1 MSVPP
6 EAGNADAA
14 PGAVPATSGGAAIAG
29 PGPSAADTA
38 NSVTDDSLIILS
50 LRNTVLFPQTV
61 LPIQIQSPRTI
72 AGAQEAVKS
81 RRKVGLVLQ
90 RDGAQEEPEPEGLHR
105 VGTVASIVRYVT
117 APDGSHHLICQGE
130 ERFSVLDYISREPF
144 LVARI
149 ERHPEQ
155 TLVNPQIEA
164 RAIRLREMALEA
176 LQLLPQAPAELVG
189 AIQNID
195 SFPALA
201 DLITSFL
208 DIKPIEK
215 QEVLSTF
222 NIRER
227 LDLVLEFVRQ
237 RLEVIRI
244 SHELDQRT
252 KGAFEERQKQAV
264 LRERLRQI
272 RKELGED
279 EDESSEIAELKTQ
292 LADAGMPAEAEEHAR
307 TQIARLE
314 RMGEGSAE
322 YSMTR
327 TYLEWLLAVP
337 WSRLDKEEID
347 IERARRILEEDH
359 FGLETI
365 KRRIVE
371 FLAVRK
377 LNPEGHSPILCFV
390 GPPGVGKTSLG
401 QSIARALGLKFVRVS
416 LGGVHDEAEIR
427 GHRRT
432 YVGALPGN
440 IIQALRKAGTRNPV
454 MMLDEVDKLSAS
466 IQGDPFS
473 ALLEVL
479 DPEQNH
485 TFRDNYLG
493 VPFDLSKVLFI
504 GTANVLDSMPA
515 PLRDRMEI
523 IELTGYTEEEKL
535 EIARRYLVRR
545 QLQANGLRAEQ
556 VSLPDETLRRVIGDY
571 TREAGVRNL
580 ERQIGAVL
588 RHCAVAIAAG
598 KAGPIV
604 VNPEDLGRILGAP
617 RFENEVA
624 MRTSVPGVATG
635 LAWTPVGGD
644 ILFVESSRVPGSGKL
659 ILTGQLGDVMK
670 ESAQAALTLVKGQAE
685 RLGIDPQVFEKS
697 DVHIHVPAGAV
708 PKDGPSAGVAMFAS
722 LVSMLTLRTVLH
734 DVAMT
739 GEISLRGLVL
749 PVGGIKEKTV
759 AAARSGLKTVILP
772 ARNRRDFD
780 DIPAS
785 VREKLRFV
793 WAERVEDVMAA
804 AFDGGITRRVA
815 A

>member
-1 MSVPP
+1 MAVSA
-6 EAGNADAA
+6 EADAPEPA
-14 PGAVPATSGGAAIAG
+14 QTAV
-29 PGPSAADTA
+29 
-38 NSVTDDSLIILS
+38 DDSLIILS

-61 LPIQIQSPRTI
+61 LPVTIRSARTI
-72 AGAQEAVKS
+72 AGAQEAVKT
-81 RRKVGLVLQ
+81 RRKVGFVLQ
-90 RDGAQEEPEPEGLHR
+90 RDAEQDEPDPDGLHR
-105 VGTVASIVRYVT
+105 VGTMASIVRYVT
-117 APDGSHHLICQGE
+117 APDGTHHLICQGE
-130 ERFSVLDYISREPF
+130 ERFSVLDFSGRDPF
-144 LVARI
+144 LTARV
-149 ERHPEQ
+149 ELHPEP
-155 TLVNPQIEA
+155 TLINPEIEA
-164 RAIRLREMALEA
+164 RGIRLRELALEA
-176 LQLLPQAPAELVG
+176 LQLLPQAPAELVN
-189 AIQNID
+189 AIQQIE
-195 SFPALA
+195 SYATLA
-201 DLITSFL
+201 DLIASFL

-215 QEVLSTF
+215 QAVLATF
-222 NIRER
+222 GLRER
-227 LDLVLEFVRQ
+227 LDVVLEFVRQ

-244 SHELDQRT
+244 SHQIDERT
-252 KGAFEERQKQAV
+252 KEAFGERQKQAV

-279 EDESSEIAELKTQ
+279 EEESSEIAGLKAELAK
-292 LADAGMPAEAEEHAR
+292 AAMPAEVEEHAR

-314 RMGEGSAE
+314 RMGEASAE
-322 YSMTR
+322 YSMAR
-327 TYLEWLLAVP
+327 SYIEWLLALP
-337 WSRLDKEEID
+337 WSKLDKEQID
-347 IERARRILEEDH
+347 IDKARRILDEDH

-365 KRRIVE
+365 KRRIIE

-440 IIQALRKAGTRNPV
+440 IIQALRKTGTRNPV

-504 GTANVLDSMPA
+504 GTANMLDNMPP

-523 IELTGYTEEEKL
+523 IQLTGYTEEEKL
-535 EIARRYLVRR
+535 EIAKRFLFRR
-545 QLQANGLRAEQ
+545 QLAANGLKAEQ
-556 VSLPDETLRRVIGDY
+556 VILPDESLRRIITDY
-571 TREAGVRNL
+571 TREAGVRGL

-588 RHCAVAIAAG
+588 RSCAVSIAAG
-598 KAGPIV
+598 QGGPMSV
-604 VNPEDLGRILGAP
+604 SPEELPRILGAA
-617 RFENEVA
+617 RFENEIA

-644 ILFVESSRVPGSGKL
+644 ILFVESSRVAGSGRL
-659 ILTGQLGDVMK
+659 IMTGQLGDVMK
-670 ESAQAALTLVKGQAE
+670 ESAQAAMTLVKAQAE
-685 RLGIDPQVFEKS
+685 RLGIDPLVFEKS

-708 PKDGPSAGVAMFAS
+708 PKDGPSAGVAIFAS
-722 LVSMLTLRTVLH
+722 LVSMLTQRTVLH

-759 AAARSGLKTVILP
+759 AAARSGIKTVILP

-780 DIPAS
+780 EIPAS
-785 VREKLRFV
+785 VRESLQFV
-793 WAERVEDVMAA
+793 WAERVEDVIAA
-804 AFDGGITRRVA
+804 AFDGGVARRVA